1 MKHTR
6 EQLSVMSDFEVNK
19 TLCLLLGFD
28 VSGVTE
34 QRNQMI
40 DAVPNFCEDWSR
52 LMPLAVEY
60 DVGVYPLMHT
70 NGETW
75 MASFDKCKRFEH
87 QSPQRAI
94 ACCLIMV
101 LESQQ
106 C

>member
-40 DAVPNFCEDWSR
+40 DAVPNFCEDWDR
-52 LMPLAVEY
+52 LMPLAV
-60 DVGVYPLMHT
+60 DNNLMLQNAVWSGGNYWIAWSNTYHHYC
-70 NGETW
+70 
-75 MASFDKCKRFEH
+75 DK
-87 QSPQRAI
+87 SPQRAI

-101 LESQQ
+101 LEEA
-106 C
+106 